1 MSQYNIRERFNNDE
15 ETWPPDQ
22 PKNYTPLV
30 LIHHQGQHS
39 MRQATAIPQLI
50 QTGHTDKIT
59 SLAVNQSVPKYHP
72 KLEPLR
78 EILCSSTVTKEL
90 KEILAPLEQHRSQQF
105 VLIEGAPGIGKSI
118 LLKEIAYRWGSKQLL
133 KSFKL
138 VLLICLR
145 DPNVQQASSI
155 VDLLN
160 LFCNRADV
168 RATETTMSTC
178 GDNLS
183 QNGGKD
189 LAFLFDGFDEYP
201 EALHKNSLIA
211 DILKRRVLP
220 DCALVMSSRPHV
232 TVHLREQATV
242 RVEILGF
249 TEIERNQFIRHALNG
264 QPQKISELTQYLE
277 DHFTISS
284 LCVVPFNIVVLL
296 FLYKQGISLPNNS
309 TALYNHFICLTICR
323 HLAKCGHPLDNTIT
337 NLNDLPDPC
346 HKIIQQLSRFSLE
359 ALNNNKLVFTWFEI
373 KVACPDIKAVP
384 GAINGFGLL
393 QAIQH
398 FGLTGTTMTFNFL
411 HFTIQ
416 EFLAAH
422 HVANLPPSKELKI
435 LHKYFWSDIHSNM
448 FAIYITLTKGQK
460 PSFKQF
466 IRPSFGQRFKGF
478 FTREQIE
485 NRFVDDEVKCFR
497 LFRCFFEAGDKEICR
512 SIEKAKKFNSKKII
526 INTLESDKHYIRL
539 SPSDVECVTIFLTCS
554 SCKEWKELDLWEC
567 YIQNHGIYVLYRGLT
582 SCEVNNITTLV
593 LDNNGLTKSSSS
605 FICEIVIKCRVKVL
619 SISHNSTV
627 GEDKRLYFIISDPS
641 SMLVQLYMRST
652 KLSTGAAIQLFTALS
667 DGKKLSGLWIDHNNI
682 SDEACDVI
690 IMAMKKNTSLVELRI
705 HDNPISEECAQI
717 IVKALQYNNTL
728 QLLYL
733 NYYYSQDVKERIE
746 LITEEINKK
755 RESHGCQV
763 KLDIKFT

>member
-1 MSQYNIRERFNNDE
+1 MVSQYNIRERFNTDE

-39 MRQATAIPQLI
+39 MRQVTAIPQLI
-50 QTGHTDKIT
+50 QTGNIDKIA
-59 SLAVNQSVPKYHP
+59 SLGVDQSVPKYHP
-72 KLEPLR
+72 KLQEVLN
-78 EILCSSTVTKEL
+78 SSTVTKEL
-90 KEILAPLEQHRSQQF
+90 AEILAPLEQSRDRQF
-105 VLIEGAPGIGKSI
+105 ILIEGAPGIGKSI
-118 LLKEIAYRWGSKQLL
+118 LLKEIAYRWGNKQLL

-138 VLLICLR
+138 ALIICLR
-145 DPNVQQASSI
+145 DPNVQHASSV
-155 VDLLN
+155 VDLLT

-168 RATETTMSTC
+168 RATEMTMCTC
-178 GDNLS
+178 SDYLS
-183 QNGGKD
+183 RNGGKD
-189 LAFLFDGFDEYP
+189 IAFLFDGFDEYP
-201 EALHKNSLIA
+201 EALQKNSLIA

-220 DCALVMSSRPHV
+220 DCALVVSSRPHV

-249 TEIERNQFIRHALNG
+249 TEIERNQFIQQSLKE
-264 QPQKISELTQYLE
+264 QPQNITELTQYLE

-323 HLAKCGHPLDNTIT
+323 HLAKCGHSLDNTIT

-346 HKIIQQLSRFSLE
+346 NKIIQQLSRFSLE
-359 ALNNNKLVFTWFEI
+359 ALNNNKLVFTWYEI
-373 KVACPDIKAVP
+373 KTACPGIKAVP

-416 EFLAAH
+416 EFLAAY

-435 LHKYFWSDIHSNM
+435 LHKHFWSDIHSNM
-448 FAIYITLTKGQK
+448 FAIYITLTKGQQ

-466 IRPSFGQRFKGF
+466 IKPSLGQRLKGF
-478 FTREQIE
+478 ITREQIE

-512 SIEKAKKFNSKKII
+512 SIEKAKKFNSRKII
-526 INTLESDKHYIRL
+526 INTFDTDKHYIRL
-539 SPSDVECVTIFLTCS
+539 SPSDVECVTVFLTCS
-554 SCKEWKELDLWEC
+554 SYKEWKELDLWEC
-567 YIQNHGIYVLYRGLT
+567 YIQDHGVYVLHRGLT
-582 SCEVNNITTLV
+582 NCEVTITTLV

-605 FICEIVIKCRVKVL
+605 LICDAVISCRVKVL
-619 SISHNSTV
+619 SISNNNTV
-627 GEDKRLYFIISDPS
+627 GENKRLYSIISNPS
-641 SMLVQLYMRST
+641 STLEQLYMRST
-652 KLSTGAAIQLFTALS
+652 KLSSGAAIQLFAALS
-667 DGKKLSGLWIDHNNI
+667 ESNKLSGLWIDHNNI

-690 IMAMKKNTSLVELRI
+690 IMAMKKNTSLVELRV
-705 HDNPISEECAQI
+705 HDNPISEECAQVI
-717 IVKALQYNNTL
+717 AKAIHYNNTL

-733 NYYYSQDVKERIE
+733 NYYYSKDVKERIE
-746 LITEEINKK
+746 SIAEEINKK
-755 RESHGCQV
+755 RESHRYHV
-763 KLDIKFT
+763 KLEIKFR